1 MIPFGKQQELL
12 RDLKPLFCCFRIEGC
27 GAALLHWPHPEIL
40 ERHCEIQAGCFDG
53 VVVAARSEWTQ
64 GAAPGAAQVDSATE
78 KALVKLGGQLM
89 VEGKAYEYDRK
100 LADDIGPRLTGSDNY
115 MKAAAWAVDEFKKM
129 GLQNVHEENW
139 EITAAWEPEVWAT
152 GEILTPHRQ
161 RLHLEADGWS
171 VSTPEGGVKGKVY
184 HLKELSPEGAKAE
197 AADIKDAVVLVD
209 EDSFPQRRV
218 SGLERCWTRSR

>member
-1 MIPFGKQQELL
+1 MP
-12 RDLKPLFCCFRIEGC
+12 
-27 GAALLHWPHPEIL
+27 AL
-40 ERHCEIQAGCFDG
+40 G
-53 VVVAARSEWTQ
+53 WTQ

-152 GEILTPHRQ
+152 GEILDAAPAAAAPGSGRVE
-161 RLHLEADGWS
+161 RFDAGGRG
-171 VSTPEGGVKGKVY
+171 EGQGVP
-184 HLKELSPEGAKAE
+184 PEGAFA
-197 AADIKDAVVLVD
+197 
-209 EDSFPQRRV
+209 
-218 SGLERCWTRSR
+218 GEREGGGRGH